1 MKDCHV
7 ISSRVVCS
15 VMMAAEENTKE
26 TISSSQPVSP
36 SSEGD
41 SLEESEQ
48 KPKQQTQLD
57 AAKFH
62 CGLINLKQI
71 QERSFS
77 LVNQAILRQKMVEEQ
92 IKIERDLSSEAENNN
107 DKKSLNN
114 NTTDPLPDSLSL
126 EEARRRFLTES
137 SAAGAGRLAFSV
149 ENILAPGKFGREMD
163 GDQEQYGNQ
172 LCHHSELCIE
182 SISLSLDDCV

>member
-107 DKKSLNN
+107 DTKSLNN
-114 NTTDPLPDSLSL
+114 NTSDPLPDSLSL

-149 ENILAPGKFGREMD
+149 ENILAPGKFGREMEE
-163 GDQEQYGNQ
+163 GDQEQYGKAGF
-172 LCHHSELCIE
+172 
-182 SISLSLDDCV
+182 VFF

>member
-1 MKDCHV
+1 MKVNICFIVGNIPCSPV
-7 ISSRVVCS
+7 ISDLLFAA
-15 VMMAAEENTKE
+15 MMAAEESTKE

-41 SLEESEQ
+41 SLEESDN
-48 KPKQQTQLD
+48 KHQTASTALD

-77 LVNQAILRQKMVEEQ
+77 FVNQAILRQKMVEEQ
-92 IKIERDLSSEAENNN
+92 IKIERDMSSEAENNN
-107 DKKSLNN
+107 DQKSLNN
-114 NTTDPLPDSLSL
+114 NTSESLPDSLSL

-149 ENILAPGKFGREMD
+149 ENILAPGKFGREME
-163 GDQEQYGNQ
+163 GDQEQYGR
-172 LCHHSELCIE
+172 HRTVSV
-182 SISLSLDDCV
+182 SV